1 MEPGL
6 RDRENLPQAQLSAH
20 VDVAAMEPGLRDRE
34 NLHRKLSGIILVIA
48 AMEPGLRDREN
59 MALKGHH
66 WKYHL
71 RRNGARPERPGKR
84 GSSPCGRSR
93 SCAAMEP
100 GLGDRENQPAP
111 AGDPVE
117 HEAAMEPGLRDRE
130 NPAPVPLVALLGV
143 PQWSPA

>member
-71 RRNGARPERPGKR
+71 RRNGARPERPGK
-84 GSSPCGRSR
+84 PVPASR
-93 SCAAMEP
+93 SF
-100 GLGDRENQPAP
+100 
-111 AGDPVE
+111 AGIF
-117 HEAAMEPGLRDRE
+117 AAMEPGLRDRE
-130 NPAPVPLVALLGV
+130 NLFRRGVLLVAKS